1 MFALNVLGGAVLEG
15 PEGPVSG
22 RAAYRRRIAV
32 LAILS
37 MARGRPVGREKVI
50 GLLWPDDRTERG
62 RHLLSESLYVLRKD
76 LGEDLFVTAGDE
88 VGVNP
93 LVLRCDAAEFGQ
105 AVEEGRLADAARLY
119 RGPFLD
125 GFYVND
131 APEFERWAEGERDRL
146 ARSYARVLESLA
158 QAAESA
164 GRPGDAVEHWR
175 RLAVHDPY
183 DSGSAVRLMQALDS
197 AGQRAAALWFADTH
211 VALLREELEVE
222 PDDDFAAFVER
233 LRSEPVRLPAIPQ
246 PEPPPA
252 PAQPTAP
259 LPDPDVAVNVEP
271 AAPAAPPAEESAL
284 RTASDPLPPVPQQTG
299 EAPVQASPAPP
310 RGSLTPSHAGSAAP
324 ADALSRAPVQ
334 RGRARL
340 ARVAALAGLLL
351 GLVMAAAG
359 GRRPPRA
366 EPAVREGYDPHRIAV
381 LYFDDHTPGGEL
393 GYLANGLTEILIH
406 QLSQVEALDVISR
419 NGVKPYRDVA
429 VPFDSLVADLRVGS
443 VVEGSVQRSRDEV
456 RVTVQLVDAA
466 TRSHLESRT
475 IVHPMGDLFALE
487 DALADSV
494 SSFLRRRLGQQVKL
508 RRIREETRSAAAW
521 RWVMEAEQARD
532 EAARFL
538 RQGAWQDAGAA
549 TRALA
554 RADSLLAAA
563 ERVDPAWVRPTV
575 LRGWVAHRA
584 APLAPSPAE
593 REDTALALAERALKR
608 APGDPLALELRGT
621 VLLNQATVSADGQE
635 QAARLGRAEADLRAA
650 VAADPRLASAW
661 GTLSLLLRY
670 RGRAMESDAA
680 ARRALAE
687 DAYLEGADVLLNRLF
702 FSTLQ
707 TADYPR
713 ADSLCAD
720 GAGRFPGDWKFV
732 QCQLLLLRADPGRPP
747 DAARA
752 VRLLAELDRVDPPAR
767 ARAEGRAY
775 APLFR
780 RAVTAAVVARSGN
793 ADSARAMLARA
804 RQAAVSDPDLATSL
818 AYDAAYVHRVLGQP
832 DSARAILA
840 WAFTRR
846 PAMREFALRDPL
858 FRGLSLPALGSRS
871 STTSRTPSR
880 SGA

>member
-1 MFALNVLGGAVLEG
+1 M
-15 PEGPVSG
+15 
-22 RAAYRRRIAV
+22 
-32 LAILS
+32 
-37 MARGRPVGREKVI
+37 GREKVI

-197 AGQRAAALWFADTH
+197 VGQRAAALWFADTH

-233 LRSEPVRLPAIPQ
+233 LRSEPVHLPPQ
-246 PEPPPA
+246 
-252 PAQPTAP
+252 
-259 LPDPDVAVNVEP
+259 P
-271 AAPAAPPAEESAL
+271 AAPAFAAPESPAEVPTPEPPAELVDADEAVVVQYGEPSESSPPVNGEAA
-284 RTASDPLPPVPQQTG
+284 TAADPDWHAKPVVTAPGPLPPD
-299 EAPVQASPAPP
+299 ERAPSSDSLAS
-310 RGSLTPSHAGSAAP
+310 SHP
-324 ADALSRAPVQ
+324 ETMERADARRPAAAGREWHRWARA
-334 RGRARL
+334 
-340 ARVAALAGLLL
+340 AAVAGLLL
-351 GLVMAAAG
+351 GVLAAITGGPRPGSTEAAG
-359 GRRPPRA
+359 GL
-366 EPAVREGYDPHRIAV
+366 GYDPRRIAV
-381 LYFDDHTPGGEL
+381 LYFDDHSRGGEL
-393 GYLANGLTEILIH
+393 QYLASGLTESLIH
-406 QLSQVEALDVISR
+406 ALSQVEALDVISR
-419 NGVKPYRDVA
+419 NGVKPYRDGA
-429 VPFDSLVADLRVGS
+429 VLFDSMVADLRVGS
-443 VVEGSVQRSRDEV
+443 VVEGSVQRAGENI

-475 IVHPMGDLFALE
+475 IVHPTGDLLALQ

-494 SSFLRRRLGQQVKL
+494 SRFLRRRLGKQVKV
-508 RRIREETRSAAAW
+508 RGIREETRSAAAW
-521 RWVMEAEQARD
+521 QWVMEAEQARD
-532 EAARFL
+532 DAARFL
-538 RQGAWQDAGAA
+538 REGIQQDAVSAA
-549 TRALA
+549 RALA

-563 ERVDPAWVRPTV
+563 ERADPGWARPTV

-584 APLAPSPAE
+584 APLAPSPAA
-593 REDTALALAERALKR
+593 REDTALAFAERALKR
-608 APGDPLALELRGT
+608 AQGDPLALELRGT
-621 VLLNQATVSADGQE
+621 VLFNQATVSAGGQE
-635 QAARLGRAEADLRAA
+635 QAARLDRAEADLRAA

-670 RGRAMESDAA
+670 RARAMESDAA

-702 FSTLQ
+702 FSALQ
-707 TADYPR
+707 VPNYPR

-732 QCQLLLLRADPGRPP
+732 QCHLLLLRADPGRLP

-752 VRLLAELDRVDPPAR
+752 VRLLGELDRVDPPAR

-780 RAVTAAVVARSGN
+780 QAVVAAVVARSGN

-804 RQAAVSDPDLATSL
+804 RREAASDADLTTSL

-832 DSARAILA
+832 DSARALLA
-840 WAFTRR
+840 WAFARR

-858 FRGLSLPALGSRS
+858 FRGLALPAPRS
-871 STTSRTPSR
+871 P
-880 SGA
+880 